1 MQIKEFLNTV
11 CEQIKYKPIRN
22 SISEEL
28 ENHIEESKENYIRDG
43 LEEKEAEEKAIT
55 QMGNAEIIGK
65 ELNKIH
71 RPRLD
76 WKLLIIL
83 VVLLIFGFV
92 ISYVITENEN
102 TEMMQYMK
110 EGVSEYITTNYM
122 IKYVCF
128 VGVGFAIGIIIY
140 FCDYKKIKNKSLIL
154 YIIATVVIILAFL
167 FGISVSG
174 INFLRIG
181 NYSIRS
187 NTIAIPLYIFAFIGF
202 LENINEE
209 NKLTKLFKE
218 KNIKINANALKL
230 VVLSLISLLML
241 SLIPSSSSV
250 IVLAITY
257 LILATK
263 KITSESENKRKHI
276 LILWGITIIVGTLV
290 VLFEVLENPYVFDKI
305 ISVYKP
311 EEYKET
317 EGWRALNRKKIIES
331 AQKFGEAG
339 NMSDAIYLFDGFG
352 GNEIISIL
360 AHFGW
365 IPTVVLII
373 TIFAF
378 SIKMVINSFKIKE
391 KYGSLII
398 LGISC
403 MFILQSV
410 FNILMNF
417 NLIFD
422 ASFNLPFVTYGSGE
436 LIVNMMCL
444 ALIFAVYRRKDIL
457 IRNNIKAEKT
467 DYKL

>member
-1 MQIKEFLNTV
+1 MQINEFLNSV

-22 SISEEL
+22 TIAEEL
-28 ENHIEESKENYIRDG
+28 KDHIEDKKEELIEMGQN
-43 LEEKEAEEKAIT
+43 EEEAEKNAVE
-55 QMGNAEIIGK
+55 QMGDAEIIGK
-65 ELNKIH
+65 ELNKVH

-92 ISYVITENEN
+92 ISYIITENEH

-128 VGVGFAIGIIIY
+128 VGLGFAVGVIIY
-140 FCDYKKIKNKSLIL
+140 FCDYERIKNKPLIL

-167 FGISVSG
+167 FGISVNG

-187 NTIAIPLYIFAFIGF
+187 NTIAVPLYILAFIVF

-218 KNIKINANALKL
+218 KNIKINANVLKL

-263 KITSESENKRKHI
+263 KVVSESENKRKH
-276 LILWGITIIVGTLV
+276 LLMLWGIPIIVGTVV
-290 VLFEVLENPYVFDKI
+290 VLFEVLANPYVLDKF
-305 ISVYKP
+305 ISVYNP

-317 EGWRALNRKKIIES
+317 EGWRALNRKEIIES

-352 GNEIISIL
+352 NNEIISIL
-360 AHFGW
+360 THFGW
-365 IPTVVLII
+365 IPTVTLII
-373 TIFAF
+373 AVLAF
-378 SIKMVINSFKIKE
+378 SIKLVINSFKIKE

-398 LGISC
+398 LGIGC
-403 MFILQSV
+403 MFILQSI
-410 FNILMNF
+410 FNVLMNF
-417 NLIFD
+417 NLFFD
-422 ASFNLPFVTYGSGE
+422 ASFNLPFVTYGCGE
-436 LIVNMMCL
+436 LVVNMMCL
-444 ALIFAVYRRKDIL
+444 ALIFAVYRKKDV
-457 IRNNIKAEKT
+457 NI
-467 DYKL
+467 

>member
-1 MQIKEFLNTV
+1 MQINEFLNSV

-22 SISEEL
+22 TIAEEL
-28 ENHIEESKENYIRDG
+28 KNHIEDKKEELIEMGQN
-43 LEEKEAEEKAIT
+43 EEEAEKNAVE
-55 QMGNAEIIGK
+55 QMGDAEIIGK
-65 ELNKIH
+65 QLNKVH

-92 ISYVITENEN
+92 ISYIITENEH

-128 VGVGFAIGIIIY
+128 VGLGFAIGVIIY
-140 FCDYKKIKNKSLIL
+140 FCDYERIKNKPLIL

-167 FGISVSG
+167 FGTSVNG

-181 NYSIRS
+181 NFSIRS
-187 NTIAIPLYIFAFIGF
+187 NTIAVPLYILAFIGF

-218 KNIKINANALKL
+218 KNIKINANVLKL

-263 KITSESENKRKHI
+263 KVVSESENKRKH
-276 LILWGITIIVGTLV
+276 LLMLWGIPIIVGTV
-290 VLFEVLENPYVFDKI
+290 VILFEVLSNPYVLDKF
-305 ISVYKP
+305 ISVYNP

-317 EGWRALNRKKIIES
+317 EGWRALNRKEIIES

-352 GNEIISIL
+352 NNEIISIL

-365 IPTVVLII
+365 IPTVTLII
-373 TIFAF
+373 AVLAF
-378 SIKMVINSFKIKE
+378 SIKLVINSFKIKE

-398 LGISC
+398 LGIGC
-403 MFILQSV
+403 MFILQSI
-410 FNILMNF
+410 FNVLMNF
-417 NLIFD
+417 NLLFD
-422 ASFNLPFVTYGSGE
+422 ASFNLPFVTYGCGE

-444 ALIFAVYRRKDIL
+444 ALIFAVYRKKDV
-457 IRNNIKAEKT
+457 NI
-467 DYKL
+467 

>member
-1 MQIKEFLNTV
+1 MQINEFLNSV

-22 SISEEL
+22 TIAEEL
-28 ENHIEESKENYIRDG
+28 KDHIEDKKEELIEMGQN
-43 LEEKEAEEKAIT
+43 EEEAEKNAVE
-55 QMGNAEIIGK
+55 QMGDAEIIGK
-65 ELNKIH
+65 QLNKVH
-71 RPRLD
+71 RTRLD

-92 ISYVITENEN
+92 ISYIITENEH

-128 VGVGFAIGIIIY
+128 VGLGFAVGVIIY
-140 FCDYKKIKNKSLIL
+140 FCDYERIKNKPLIL

-167 FGISVSG
+167 FGISVNG

-187 NTIAIPLYIFAFIGF
+187 NTIAIPLYILAFIGF

-218 KNIKINANALKL
+218 KNIKINSNVLKL

-263 KITSESENKRKHI
+263 KVVSESENKRKHL
-276 LILWGITIIVGTLV
+276 LILWGIPIIIGTV
-290 VLFEVLENPYVFDKI
+290 FILFEVLANPYVLDKF
-305 ISVYKP
+305 ISVYNP

-317 EGWRALNRKKIIES
+317 EGWRALNRKEIIES
-331 AQKFGEAG
+331 AQKFGKAE

-352 GNEIISIL
+352 NNEIISIL

-365 IPTVVLII
+365 IPTVTLII
-373 TIFAF
+373 AVLAF
-378 SIKMVINSFKIKE
+378 SIKLVINSFKIKE

-398 LGISC
+398 LGIGC
-403 MFILQSV
+403 MFILQSI
-410 FNILMNF
+410 FNVLMNF
-417 NLIFD
+417 NLLFD
-422 ASFNLPFVTYGSGE
+422 ASFNLPFVTYGCGE
-436 LIVNMMCL
+436 LVVNMMCL
-444 ALIFAVYRRKDIL
+444 ALIFAVYRKKDV
-457 IRNNIKAEKT
+457 NI
-467 DYKL
+467 

>member
-1 MQIKEFLNTV
+1 MQINEFLNSV

-22 SISEEL
+22 TIAEEL
-28 ENHIEESKENYIRDG
+28 KDHIEDKKEELIEMGQN
-43 LEEKEAEEKAIT
+43 EEEAEKNAVE
-55 QMGNAEIIGK
+55 QMGDAEIIGK
-65 ELNKIH
+65 QLNKVH

-92 ISYVITENEN
+92 ISYIITENEH

-128 VGVGFAIGIIIY
+128 VGLGFTIGVIIY
-140 FCDYKKIKNKSLIL
+140 FCDYERIKNKPLIL

-167 FGISVSG
+167 FGISVNG

-187 NTIAIPLYIFAFIGF
+187 NTIAVPLYILAFIGF

-218 KNIKINANALKL
+218 KNIKINSNVLKL

-263 KITSESENKRKHI
+263 KVVSESENKKKH
-276 LILWGITIIVGTLV
+276 LLMLWGIPIIVGTVV
-290 VLFEVLENPYVFDKI
+290 VLFEVLANPYVLDKF
-305 ISVYKP
+305 ISVYNP
-311 EEYKET
+311 EEYKEK
-317 EGWRALNRKKIIES
+317 EGWRALNRKEIIES
-331 AQKFGEAG
+331 AQKFGEAE

-352 GNEIISIL
+352 NNEIISIL
-360 AHFGW
+360 THFGW
-365 IPTVVLII
+365 IPTVTLII
-373 TIFAF
+373 AVLAF
-378 SIKMVINSFKIKE
+378 SIKLVINSFKIKE

-398 LGISC
+398 LGIGC
-403 MFILQSV
+403 MFILQSI
-410 FNILMNF
+410 FNVLMNF
-417 NLIFD
+417 NLLFG
-422 ASFNLPFVTYGSGE
+422 ASFNLPFVTYGCGE
-436 LIVNMMCL
+436 LVVNMMCL
-444 ALIFAVYRRKDIL
+444 ALIFAVYRKKDV
-457 IRNNIKAEKT
+457 NI
-467 DYKL
+467 

>member
-1 MQIKEFLNTV
+1 MQINEFLNSV

-22 SISEEL
+22 TIAEEL
-28 ENHIEESKENYIRDG
+28 KDHIEDKKEELIEMGQN
-43 LEEKEAEEKAIT
+43 EEEAEKSAVE
-55 QMGNAEIIGK
+55 QMGDAEIIGK
-65 ELNKIH
+65 ELNKVH

-92 ISYVITENEN
+92 ISYIITENEH

-128 VGVGFAIGIIIY
+128 VGLGFAIGVIIY
-140 FCDYKKIKNKSLIL
+140 FCDYERIKNKPLIL
-154 YIIATVVIILAFL
+154 YIIATVAIILAFL
-167 FGISVSG
+167 FGISVNG

-187 NTIAIPLYIFAFIGF
+187 NTIAIPLYILAFIGF

-218 KNIKINANALKL
+218 KNIKINANVLKL
-230 VVLSLISLLML
+230 VVLSFISLLML

-263 KITSESENKRKHI
+263 KVVSESENKRKH
-276 LILWGITIIVGTLV
+276 LLMLWGIPIIVGTV
-290 VLFEVLENPYVFDKI
+290 VILFEVLANPYVLDKF
-305 ISVYKP
+305 ISVYNP

-317 EGWRALNRKKIIES
+317 EGWRALNRKEIIES

-352 GNEIISIL
+352 NNEIISIL

-365 IPTVVLII
+365 IPTVTLII
-373 TIFAF
+373 AVLAF
-378 SIKMVINSFKIKE
+378 SIKLVINSFKIKE

-398 LGISC
+398 LGIGC
-403 MFILQSV
+403 MFILQSI
-410 FNILMNF
+410 FNVLMNF
-417 NLIFD
+417 NLLFD
-422 ASFNLPFVTYGSGE
+422 ASFNLPFVTYGCGE
-436 LIVNMMCL
+436 LVVNMMCL
-444 ALIFAVYRRKDIL
+444 ALIFAVYRKKDV
-457 IRNNIKAEKT
+457 NI
-467 DYKL
+467 

>member
-1 MQIKEFLNTV
+1 MQINEFLNSV

-22 SISEEL
+22 TIAEEL
-28 ENHIEESKENYIRDG
+28 KDHIEDKKEELIEMGQN
-43 LEEKEAEEKAIT
+43 EEEAEKSAVE
-55 QMGNAEIIGK
+55 QMGDAEIIGK
-65 ELNKIH
+65 ELNKVH

-92 ISYVITENEN
+92 ISYIITENEH

-128 VGVGFAIGIIIY
+128 VGLGFAIGVIIY
-140 FCDYKKIKNKSLIL
+140 FCDYERIKNKPLIL
-154 YIIATVVIILAFL
+154 YIIATVAIILAFL
-167 FGISVSG
+167 FGISVNG

-187 NTIAIPLYIFAFIGF
+187 NTIAIPLYILAFIGF

-218 KNIKINANALKL
+218 KNIKINANVLKL
-230 VVLSLISLLML
+230 VVLSFISLLML

-263 KITSESENKRKHI
+263 KVVSESENKRKH
-276 LILWGITIIVGTLV
+276 LLMLWGIPIIVGTV
-290 VLFEVLENPYVFDKI
+290 VILFEVLANPYVLDKF
-305 ISVYKP
+305 ISVYNP

-317 EGWRALNRKKIIES
+317 EGWRALNRKEIIES

-352 GNEIISIL
+352 NNEIISIL

-365 IPTVVLII
+365 IPTVTLII
-373 TIFAF
+373 AVLAF
-378 SIKMVINSFKIKE
+378 SIKLVINSFKIKE

-398 LGISC
+398 LGIGC
-403 MFILQSV
+403 MFILQSI
-410 FNILMNF
+410 FNVLMNF
-417 NLIFD
+417 NLLFD
-422 ASFNLPFVTYGSGE
+422 ASFDLPFVTYGCGE
-436 LIVNMMCL
+436 LVVNMMCL
-444 ALIFAVYRRKDIL
+444 ALIFAVYRKKDV
-457 IRNNIKAEKT
+457 NI
-467 DYKL
+467 

>member
-1 MQIKEFLNTV
+1 MQINEFLNLV
-11 CEQIKYKPIRN
+11 CEQIKYKSIRN
-22 SISEEL
+22 TIAEEL
-28 ENHIEESKENYIRDG
+28 KNHIEDKKEELIEMGQN
-43 LEEKEAEEKAIT
+43 EEEAEKNAVE
-55 QMGNAEIIGK
+55 QMGDAEIIGK
-65 ELNKIH
+65 QLNKVH

-92 ISYVITENEN
+92 ISYIITENEH

-122 IKYVCF
+122 IKYACF
-128 VGVGFAIGIIIY
+128 VVLGFSIGVIIY
-140 FCDYKKIKNKSLIL
+140 FCDYKKIKNKPLIL

-167 FGISVSG
+167 FGISVNG

-187 NTIAIPLYIFAFIGF
+187 NTIAIPLYILAFIGF
-202 LENINEE
+202 IENINEE

-218 KNIKINANALKL
+218 KNIKTNANVLIL

-241 SLIPSSSSV
+241 SLIPSLSSV

-263 KITSESENKRKHI
+263 KIVRESENKRKHL
-276 LILWGITIIVGTLV
+276 LILWWIPIIIGTV
-290 VLFEVLENPYVFDKI
+290 FILFEVLANPYVLDKF
-305 ISVYKP
+305 ISVYNP

-317 EGWRALNRKKIIES
+317 EGWRALNRKEIIES
-331 AQKFGEAG
+331 AQKFGKAE

-352 GNEIISIL
+352 NNEIISIL

-365 IPTVVLII
+365 IPTVTLII
-373 TIFAF
+373 AVLAF
-378 SIKMVINSFKIKE
+378 SIKLVINSFKIKE

-398 LGISC
+398 LGIGC
-403 MFILQSV
+403 MFILQSI
-410 FNILMNF
+410 FNVLINF
-417 NLIFD
+417 NLLFD
-422 ASFNLPFVTYGSGE
+422 ASFNLPFVTYGCGE
-436 LIVNMMCL
+436 LVVNMMCL
-444 ALIFAVYRRKDIL
+444 ALIFAVYRKKDV
-457 IRNNIKAEKT
+457 NI
-467 DYKL
+467 

>member
-1 MQIKEFLNTV
+1 MQINEFLNSV

-22 SISEEL
+22 TIAEEL
-28 ENHIEESKENYIRDG
+28 KDHIEDKKEELIEMGQN
-43 LEEKEAEEKAIT
+43 EEEAEKDAVE
-55 QMGNAEIIGK
+55 QMGDAEIIGK
-65 ELNKIH
+65 ELNKVH

-92 ISYVITENEN
+92 ISYIITENQH

-128 VGVGFAIGIIIY
+128 VGLDFAIGVIIY
-140 FCDYKKIKNKSLIL
+140 FCDYERIKNKPLIL

-167 FGISVSG
+167 FGISVNG

-187 NTIAIPLYIFAFIGF
+187 NTIAVPLYILAFIGF

-218 KNIKINANALKL
+218 KNIKINANVLKL

-263 KITSESENKRKHI
+263 KVVSESENKRKH
-276 LILWGITIIVGTLV
+276 LLMLWGIPIIVGTVV
-290 VLFEVLENPYVFDKI
+290 VLFEVLANPYVLDKF
-305 ISVYKP
+305 ISVYNP

-317 EGWRALNRKKIIES
+317 EGWRALNRKEIIES

-352 GNEIISIL
+352 NNEIISIL

-365 IPTVVLII
+365 IPTVTLII
-373 TIFAF
+373 AVLAF
-378 SIKMVINSFKIKE
+378 SIKLVINSFKIKE

-398 LGISC
+398 LGIGC
-403 MFILQSV
+403 MFILQSI
-410 FNILMNF
+410 FNVLMNF
-417 NLIFD
+417 NLLFD
-422 ASFNLPFVTYGSGE
+422 ASFNLPFVTYGCGE
-436 LIVNMMCL
+436 LVVNMMCL
-444 ALIFAVYRRKDIL
+444 ALIFAVYRKKDV
-457 IRNNIKAEKT
+457 NI
-467 DYKL
+467 

>member
-1 MQIKEFLNTV
+1 LQINEFLNLV

-22 SISEEL
+22 TIAEEL
-28 ENHIEESKENYIRDG
+28 KDHIEDKKEELIEMGQN
-43 LEEKEAEEKAIT
+43 EEEAEKNAVE
-55 QMGNAEIIGK
+55 QMGDAEIIGK
-65 ELNKIH
+65 ELNKVH

-92 ISYVITENEN
+92 ISYIITENEH

-128 VGVGFAIGIIIY
+128 VGLGFAVGVIIY
-140 FCDYKKIKNKSLIL
+140 FCDYERIKNKPLIL

-167 FGISVSG
+167 FGISVNG

-187 NTIAIPLYIFAFIGF
+187 NTIAIPLYILAFIGF

-218 KNIKINANALKL
+218 KNIKINANVLKL

-263 KITSESENKRKHI
+263 KVVSESENKRKH
-276 LILWGITIIVGTLV
+276 LLMLWGIPIIVGTVV
-290 VLFEVLENPYVFDKI
+290 VLFEVLANPYVLDKF
-305 ISVYKP
+305 ISVYNP

-317 EGWRALNRKKIIES
+317 EGWRALNRKEIIES

-352 GNEIISIL
+352 NNEIISIL

-365 IPTVVLII
+365 IPTVTLII
-373 TIFAF
+373 AVLAF
-378 SIKMVINSFKIKE
+378 SIKLVINSFKIKE

-398 LGISC
+398 LGIGC

-422 ASFNLPFVTYGSGE
+422 ASFNLPFVTYDCGE
-436 LIVNMMCL
+436 LVVNMMCL
-444 ALIFAVYRRKDIL
+444 ALIFAVYRKKDV
-457 IRNNIKAEKT
+457 NI
-467 DYKL
+467 

>member
-1 MQIKEFLNTV
+1 MQINEFLNSV

-22 SISEEL
+22 TIAEEL
-28 ENHIEESKENYIRDG
+28 KDHIEDKKEELIEMGQN
-43 LEEKEAEEKAIT
+43 EEEAEKNAVE
-55 QMGNAEIIGK
+55 QMGDAEIIGK
-65 ELNKIH
+65 QLNKVH

-92 ISYVITENEN
+92 ISYIITENEH

-122 IKYVCF
+122 IKYACF
-128 VGVGFAIGIIIY
+128 VVLGFSIGVIIY
-140 FCDYKKIKNKSLIL
+140 FCDYKKIKNKPLIL

-167 FGISVSG
+167 FGISVNG

-187 NTIAIPLYIFAFIGF
+187 NTIAIPLYILAFIVF

-218 KNIKINANALKL
+218 KNIKINSNVLKL

-263 KITSESENKRKHI
+263 KVVSESENKRKQ
-276 LILWGITIIVGTLV
+276 LLMLWGIPIIVGTVV
-290 VLFEVLENPYVFDKI
+290 VLFEVLANPYVLDKF
-305 ISVYKP
+305 ISVYNP
-311 EEYKET
+311 EEYKEK
-317 EGWRALNRKKIIES
+317 EGWRALNRKEIIES
-331 AQKFGEAG
+331 AQKFGEAE

-352 GNEIISIL
+352 NNEIISIL
-360 AHFGW
+360 THFGW
-365 IPTVVLII
+365 IPTVTLII
-373 TIFAF
+373 AVLAF
-378 SIKMVINSFKIKE
+378 SIKLVINSFKIKE

-398 LGISC
+398 LGIGC
-403 MFILQSV
+403 MFILQSI
-410 FNILMNF
+410 FNVLMNF
-417 NLIFD
+417 NLLFD
-422 ASFNLPFVTYGSGE
+422 ASFNLPFVTYGCGE
-436 LIVNMMCL
+436 LVVNMMCL
-444 ALIFAVYRRKDIL
+444 ALIFAVYRKKDV
-457 IRNNIKAEKT
+457 NI
-467 DYKL
+467 

>member
-1 MQIKEFLNTV
+1 MQINEFLNSV

-22 SISEEL
+22 TIAEEL
-28 ENHIEESKENYIRDG
+28 KDHIEDKKEELIEMGQN
-43 LEEKEAEEKAIT
+43 EEEAEKNAVE
-55 QMGNAEIIGK
+55 QMGDAEIIGK
-65 ELNKIH
+65 ELNKVH

-92 ISYVITENEN
+92 ISYIITENEH

-128 VGVGFAIGIIIY
+128 VGLGFAIGVIIY
-140 FCDYKKIKNKSLIL
+140 FCDYERIKNKPLIL

-167 FGISVSG
+167 FGISVNG

-187 NTIAIPLYIFAFIGF
+187 NTIAVPLYILAFIGF

-218 KNIKINANALKL
+218 KNIKINANVLKL

-241 SLIPSSSSV
+241 RLIPSSSSV

-263 KITSESENKRKHI
+263 KVVSESENKRKHL
-276 LILWGITIIVGTLV
+276 LILWGIPIIVGIVV
-290 VLFEVLENPYVFDKI
+290 VLFEVLANPYVLDKF
-305 ISVYKP
+305 ISVYNP
-311 EEYKET
+311 EEYKKT
-317 EGWRALNRKKIIES
+317 EGWRALNRKEIIES

-352 GNEIISIL
+352 NNEIISIL

-365 IPTVVLII
+365 IPTVTLII
-373 TIFAF
+373 AVLAF
-378 SIKMVINSFKIKE
+378 SIKLVINSFKIKE

-398 LGISC
+398 LGIGC
-403 MFILQSV
+403 MFILQSI
-410 FNILMNF
+410 FNVLMNF
-417 NLIFD
+417 NLLFG
-422 ASFNLPFVTYGSGE
+422 ASFNLPFVTYGCGE
-436 LIVNMMCL
+436 LVVNMMCL
-444 ALIFAVYRRKDIL
+444 ALIFAVYRKKDV
-457 IRNNIKAEKT
+457 NI
-467 DYKL
+467 

>member
-1 MQIKEFLNTV
+1 MQINEFLNSV

-22 SISEEL
+22 TIAEEL
-28 ENHIEESKENYIRDG
+28 KDHIEDKKEELIEMGQN
-43 LEEKEAEEKAIT
+43 EEEAEKNAVE
-55 QMGNAEIIGK
+55 QMGDAEIIGK
-65 ELNKIH
+65 ELNKVH
-71 RPRLD
+71 RHRLD

-92 ISYVITENEN
+92 ISYIITENEH

-110 EGVSEYITTNYM
+110 EGVSKYITTNYM

-128 VGVGFAIGIIIY
+128 VGLGFAIGVIIY
-140 FCDYKKIKNKSLIL
+140 FCDYEKIKNKPLIL

-167 FGISVSG
+167 FGISVNG

-187 NTIAIPLYIFAFIGF
+187 NTIAIPLYILAFIGF

-218 KNIKINANALKL
+218 KNIKINSNVLKL

-263 KITSESENKRKHI
+263 KVVSESENKRKH
-276 LILWGITIIVGTLV
+276 LLMLWGIPIIVGTVV
-290 VLFEVLENPYVFDKI
+290 VLFEVLANPYVLDKF
-305 ISVYKP
+305 ISVYNP

-317 EGWRALNRKKIIES
+317 EGWRALNRKEIIES

-352 GNEIISIL
+352 NNEIISIL

-365 IPTVVLII
+365 IPTVTLII
-373 TIFAF
+373 AVLAF
-378 SIKMVINSFKIKE
+378 SIKLVINSFKIKE

-398 LGISC
+398 LGIGC

-422 ASFNLPFVTYGSGE
+422 ASFNLPFVTYGCGE
-436 LIVNMMCL
+436 LVVNMMCF
-444 ALIFAVYRRKDIL
+444 ALIFAVYRKKDV
-457 IRNNIKAEKT
+457 NI
-467 DYKL
+467 

>member
-1 MQIKEFLNTV
+1 MQINEFLNSV

-22 SISEEL
+22 TIAEEL
-28 ENHIEESKENYIRDG
+28 KDHIEDKKEELIEMGQN
-43 LEEKEAEEKAIT
+43 EEEAEKSAVE
-55 QMGNAEIIGK
+55 QMGDAEIIGK
-65 ELNKIH
+65 ELNKVH

-92 ISYVITENEN
+92 ISYIITENEH

-128 VGVGFAIGIIIY
+128 VGLGFAIGVIIY
-140 FCDYKKIKNKSLIL
+140 FCDYERIKNKPLIL
-154 YIIATVVIILAFL
+154 YIIATVAIILAFL
-167 FGISVSG
+167 FGISVNG

-187 NTIAIPLYIFAFIGF
+187 NTIAIPLYILAFIGF

-218 KNIKINANALKL
+218 KNIKINANVLKL
-230 VVLSLISLLML
+230 VVLSFISLLML

-263 KITSESENKRKHI
+263 KVVSESENKRKH
-276 LILWGITIIVGTLV
+276 LLMLWGIPIIVGTVV
-290 VLFEVLENPYVFDKI
+290 VLFEVLANPYVLDKF
-305 ISVYKP
+305 ISVYNP

-317 EGWRALNRKKIIES
+317 EGWRALNRKEIIES
-331 AQKFGEAG
+331 AQKFGEAE

-352 GNEIISIL
+352 NNEIISIL

-365 IPTVVLII
+365 IPTVTLII
-373 TIFAF
+373 AVLAF
-378 SIKMVINSFKIKE
+378 SIKLVINSFKIKE

-398 LGISC
+398 LGIGC

-422 ASFNLPFVTYGSGE
+422 ASFNLPFVTYGCGE
-436 LIVNMMCL
+436 LVVNMMCL
-444 ALIFAVYRRKDIL
+444 ALIFAVYRKKDV
-457 IRNNIKAEKT
+457 NI
-467 DYKL
+467 

>member
-1 MQIKEFLNTV
+1 MQINEFLNSV

-22 SISEEL
+22 TIAEEL
-28 ENHIEESKENYIRDG
+28 KDHIEDKKEELIEMGQN
-43 LEEKEAEEKAIT
+43 EEEAEKDAVE
-55 QMGNAEIIGK
+55 QMGDAEIIGK
-65 ELNKIH
+65 ELNKVH

-92 ISYVITENEN
+92 ISYIITENEH

-122 IKYVCF
+122 IKYACF
-128 VGVGFAIGIIIY
+128 VVLGFSIGVIIY
-140 FCDYKKIKNKSLIL
+140 FCDYKKIKNKPSIL

-167 FGISVSG
+167 FGISVNG

-181 NYSIRS
+181 NFSIRS
-187 NTIAIPLYIFAFIGF
+187 NTIAVPLYILAFIGF
-202 LENINEE
+202 IENINEE

-218 KNIKINANALKL
+218 KNIKINANVLKL

-263 KITSESENKRKHI
+263 KVVSESENKRKH
-276 LILWGITIIVGTLV
+276 LLMLWGIPIIVGTVV
-290 VLFEVLENPYVFDKI
+290 VLFEVLANPYVLDKF
-305 ISVYKP
+305 ISVYNP

-317 EGWRALNRKKIIES
+317 EGWRALNRKEIIES

-352 GNEIISIL
+352 NNEIISIL

-365 IPTVVLII
+365 IPTVTLII
-373 TIFAF
+373 AVLVF
-378 SIKMVINSFKIKE
+378 SIKLVINSFKIKE

-398 LGISC
+398 LGIGC
-403 MFILQSV
+403 MFILQSI
-410 FNILMNF
+410 FNVLMNF
-417 NLIFD
+417 NLLFD
-422 ASFNLPFVTYGSGE
+422 ASFNLPFVTYGCCE
-436 LIVNMMCL
+436 LVVNMMCL
-444 ALIFAVYRRKDIL
+444 ALIFAVYRKKDV
-457 IRNNIKAEKT
+457 NI
-467 DYKL
+467 

>member
-1 MQIKEFLNTV
+1 MQINEFLNSV

-22 SISEEL
+22 IIAEEL
-28 ENHIEESKENYIRDG
+28 KDHIEDKKEELIEMGQN
-43 LEEKEAEEKAIT
+43 EEEAEKNAVE
-55 QMGNAEIIGK
+55 QMGDAEIIGK
-65 ELNKIH
+65 QLNKVH
-71 RPRLD
+71 RTRLD
-76 WKLLIIL
+76 WKLLIII

-92 ISYVITENEN
+92 ISYIITENEH

-122 IKYVCF
+122 IKYACF
-128 VGVGFAIGIIIY
+128 VVLGFSIGVIIY
-140 FCDYKKIKNKSLIL
+140 FCDYKKIKNKPLIL

-167 FGISVSG
+167 FGISVNG

-187 NTIAIPLYIFAFIGF
+187 NTIAIPLYILAFIGF

-218 KNIKINANALKL
+218 KNIKINSNVLKL

-263 KITSESENKRKHI
+263 KVVSESENKRKH
-276 LILWGITIIVGTLV
+276 LLMLWGIPIIVGTVV
-290 VLFEVLENPYVFDKI
+290 VLFEVLANPYVLDKF
-305 ISVYKP
+305 ISVYNP

-317 EGWRALNRKKIIES
+317 EGWRALNRKEIIES

-352 GNEIISIL
+352 NNEIISIL

-365 IPTVVLII
+365 IPTVTLII
-373 TIFAF
+373 AVLAF
-378 SIKMVINSFKIKE
+378 SIKLVINSFKIKE

-398 LGISC
+398 LGIGC
-403 MFILQSV
+403 MFILQSI
-410 FNILMNF
+410 FNVLMNF
-417 NLIFD
+417 NLFFD
-422 ASFNLPFVTYGSGE
+422 ASFNLPFVNYGCGE
-436 LIVNMMCL
+436 LVVNMMCL
-444 ALIFAVYRRKDIL
+444 ALIFAVYRKKDV
-457 IRNNIKAEKT
+457 NI
-467 DYKL
+467 

>member
-1 MQIKEFLNTV
+1 MQINEFLNSV

-22 SISEEL
+22 TIAEEL
-28 ENHIEESKENYIRDG
+28 KNHIEDKKEELIEMGQN
-43 LEEKEAEEKAIT
+43 EEEAEKNAVE
-55 QMGNAEIIGK
+55 QMGDAEIIGK
-65 ELNKIH
+65 QLNKVH
-71 RPRLD
+71 RTRLD

-167 FGISVSG
+167 FGISVNG

-187 NTIAIPLYIFAFIGF
+187 NTIAVPLYMLAFIGF

-218 KNIKINANALKL
+218 KNIKTNANVLIL

-241 SLIPSSSSV
+241 SLIPSLSSV

-263 KITSESENKRKHI
+263 KIVRESENKRKHL
-276 LILWGITIIVGTLV
+276 LILWGIPIIIGTV
-290 VLFEVLENPYVFDKI
+290 FILFEVLENPYVLDKF
-305 ISVYKP
+305 ISVYNP

-317 EGWRALNRKKIIES
+317 EGWRALNRKEIIES
-331 AQKFGEAG
+331 AQKFGEAE

-352 GNEIISIL
+352 SNEIISIL

-365 IPTVVLII
+365 IPTVTLII
-373 TIFAF
+373 AVLSF
-378 SIKMVINSFKIKE
+378 SIKLVINSFKIKE
-391 KYGSLII
+391 NYGSLII
-398 LGISC
+398 LGIGC

-422 ASFNLPFVTYGSGE
+422 ASFNLPFVTYGCGE
-436 LIVNMMCL
+436 LVVNMMCL
-444 ALIFAVYRRKDIL
+444 ALIFAVYRKKDV
-457 IRNNIKAEKT
+457 NI
-467 DYKL
+467 

>member
-1 MQIKEFLNTV
+1 MQINEFLNSV

-22 SISEEL
+22 TIAEEL
-28 ENHIEESKENYIRDG
+28 KDHIEDKKEELIEMGQN
-43 LEEKEAEEKAIT
+43 EEEAEKNAVE
-55 QMGNAEIIGK
+55 QMGDAEIIGK
-65 ELNKIH
+65 ELNKVH

-92 ISYVITENEN
+92 ISYIITENEH

-128 VGVGFAIGIIIY
+128 VGLGFAVGVIIY
-140 FCDYKKIKNKSLIL
+140 FCDYERIKNKPLIL

-167 FGISVSG
+167 FGISVNG

-187 NTIAIPLYIFAFIGF
+187 NTIAIPLYILAFIGF
-202 LENINEE
+202 IENINEE

-218 KNIKINANALKL
+218 KNIKTNANVLIL

-241 SLIPSSSSV
+241 SLIPSLSSV

-263 KITSESENKRKHI
+263 KIVRESENKRKHL
-276 LILWGITIIVGTLV
+276 LILWGIPIIIGTV
-290 VLFEVLENPYVFDKI
+290 FILFEVLANPYVLDKF
-305 ISVYKP
+305 ISVYNP

-317 EGWRALNRKKIIES
+317 EGWRALNRKEIIES
-331 AQKFGEAG
+331 AQKFGKAE

-352 GNEIISIL
+352 NNEIISIL

-365 IPTVVLII
+365 IPTVTLII
-373 TIFAF
+373 AVLAF
-378 SIKMVINSFKIKE
+378 SIKLVINSFKIKE

-398 LGISC
+398 LGIGC
-403 MFILQSV
+403 MFILQSI
-410 FNILMNF
+410 FNVLMNF
-417 NLIFD
+417 NLLFD
-422 ASFNLPFVTYGSGE
+422 ASFNLPFVTYGCGE
-436 LIVNMMCL
+436 LVVNMMCL
-444 ALIFAVYRRKDIL
+444 ALIFAVYRKKDV
-457 IRNNIKAEKT
+457 NI
-467 DYKL
+467 

>member
-1 MQIKEFLNTV
+1 MFHLQINEFLNSV

-22 SISEEL
+22 IIAEEL
-28 ENHIEESKENYIRDG
+28 KDHIEDKKEELIEMGQN
-43 LEEKEAEEKAIT
+43 EEEAEKNAVE
-55 QMGNAEIIGK
+55 QMGDAEIIGK
-65 ELNKIH
+65 QLNKVH
-71 RPRLD
+71 RTRLD

-92 ISYVITENEN
+92 ISYIITENEH

-122 IKYVCF
+122 IKYACF
-128 VGVGFAIGIIIY
+128 VVLGFLIGVIIY
-140 FCDYKKIKNKSLIL
+140 FCDYKKIKNKPLIL

-167 FGISVSG
+167 FGISVNG

-187 NTIAIPLYIFAFIGF
+187 NTIAIPLYILAFIGF

-218 KNIKINANALKL
+218 KNIKINSNVLKL

-263 KITSESENKRKHI
+263 KVVSESENKRKQ
-276 LILWGITIIVGTLV
+276 LLMLWGIPIIVGTVV
-290 VLFEVLENPYVFDKI
+290 VLFEVLANPYVLDKF
-305 ISVYKP
+305 ISVYNP
-311 EEYKET
+311 EEYKEK
-317 EGWRALNRKKIIES
+317 EGWRALNRKEIIES
-331 AQKFGEAG
+331 AQKFGEAE

-352 GNEIISIL
+352 NNEIISIL

-365 IPTVVLII
+365 IPTVTLII
-373 TIFAF
+373 AVLAF
-378 SIKMVINSFKIKE
+378 SIKLVINSFKIKE

-398 LGISC
+398 LGIGC
-403 MFILQSV
+403 MFILQSI
-410 FNILMNF
+410 FNVLMNF
-417 NLIFD
+417 NLLFD
-422 ASFNLPFVTYGSGE
+422 ASFNLPFVTYGCGE
-436 LIVNMMCL
+436 LVVNMMCL
-444 ALIFAVYRRKDIL
+444 ALIFAVYRKKDV
-457 IRNNIKAEKT
+457 NI
-467 DYKL
+467 

>member
-1 MQIKEFLNTV
+1 MQINEFLNSV

-22 SISEEL
+22 TIAEEL
-28 ENHIEESKENYIRDG
+28 KDHIEDKKEELIEMGQN
-43 LEEKEAEEKAIT
+43 EEEAEKNAVE
-55 QMGNAEIIGK
+55 QMGDAEIIGK
-65 ELNKIH
+65 ELNKVH

-92 ISYVITENEN
+92 ISYIITENEH

-128 VGVGFAIGIIIY
+128 VGLGFAVGVIIY
-140 FCDYKKIKNKSLIL
+140 FCDYERIKNKPLIL

-167 FGISVSG
+167 FGISVNG

-187 NTIAIPLYIFAFIGF
+187 NTIAVPLYILAFIVF

-218 KNIKINANALKL
+218 KNIKINSNVLKL

-263 KITSESENKRKHI
+263 KVVSESENKRKQ
-276 LILWGITIIVGTLV
+276 LLMLWGIPIIVGTVV
-290 VLFEVLENPYVFDKI
+290 VLFEVLANPYVLDKF
-305 ISVYKP
+305 ISVYNP

-317 EGWRALNRKKIIES
+317 EGWRALNRKEIIES

-352 GNEIISIL
+352 NNEIISIL
-360 AHFGW
+360 THFGW
-365 IPTVVLII
+365 IPTVTLII
-373 TIFAF
+373 AVLAF
-378 SIKMVINSFKIKE
+378 SIKLVINSFKIKE

-398 LGISC
+398 LGIGC
-403 MFILQSV
+403 MFILQSI
-410 FNILMNF
+410 FNVLMNF
-417 NLIFD
+417 NLLFD
-422 ASFNLPFVTYGSGE
+422 ASFNLPFVTYGCGE
-436 LIVNMMCL
+436 LVVNMMCL
-444 ALIFAVYRRKDIL
+444 ALIFAVYRKKDV
-457 IRNNIKAEKT
+457 NI
-467 DYKL
+467 

>member
-1 MQIKEFLNTV
+1 MQINEFLNSV

-22 SISEEL
+22 IIAEEL
-28 ENHIEESKENYIRDG
+28 KDHIEDKKEELIEMGQN
-43 LEEKEAEEKAIT
+43 EEEAEKNAVE
-55 QMGNAEIIGK
+55 QMGDAEIIGK
-65 ELNKIH
+65 QLNKVH
-71 RPRLD
+71 RTRLD

-92 ISYVITENEN
+92 ISYIITENEH

-122 IKYVCF
+122 IKYACF
-128 VGVGFAIGIIIY
+128 VVLGFLIGVIIY
-140 FCDYKKIKNKSLIL
+140 FCDYKKIKNKPSIL

-167 FGISVSG
+167 FGISVNG

-181 NYSIRS
+181 NFSIRS
-187 NTIAIPLYIFAFIGF
+187 NTIAVPLYILAFIGF

-218 KNIKINANALKL
+218 KNIKTNANVLIL

-241 SLIPSSSSV
+241 SLIPSLSSV

-257 LILATK
+257 LILVTK
-263 KITSESENKRKHI
+263 KIVRESENKRKHL
-276 LILWGITIIVGTLV
+276 LILWGIPIIVGTVV
-290 VLFEVLENPYVFDKI
+290 VLFEVLANPYVLDKF
-305 ISVYKP
+305 ISVYNP
-311 EEYKET
+311 EEYKKS
-317 EGWRALNRKKIIES
+317 EGWRALNRKEIIES

-352 GNEIISIL
+352 NNEIISIL

-365 IPTVVLII
+365 IPTVTLII
-373 TIFAF
+373 AVLAF
-378 SIKMVINSFKIKE
+378 SIKLVINSFKIKE

-398 LGISC
+398 LGIGC
-403 MFILQSV
+403 MFILQSI

-417 NLIFD
+417 NLLFD
-422 ASFNLPFVTYGSGE
+422 ASFNLPFVTYGCGE
-436 LIVNMMCL
+436 LVVNMMCL
-444 ALIFAVYRRKDIL
+444 ALIFAVYRKKDV
-457 IRNNIKAEKT
+457 NI
-467 DYKL
+467 

>member
-1 MQIKEFLNTV
+1 MQINEFLNSV

-22 SISEEL
+22 TIAEEL
-28 ENHIEESKENYIRDG
+28 KDHIEDKKEELIEMGQN
-43 LEEKEAEEKAIT
+43 EEEAEKNAVE
-55 QMGNAEIIGK
+55 QMGDAEIIGK
-65 ELNKIH
+65 ELNKVH

-92 ISYVITENEN
+92 ISYIITENEH

-128 VGVGFAIGIIIY
+128 VGLGFAIGVIIY
-140 FCDYKKIKNKSLIL
+140 FCDYERIKNKPLIL
-154 YIIATVVIILAFL
+154 YIIATVAIILAFL
-167 FGISVSG
+167 FGISVNG

-187 NTIAIPLYIFAFIGF
+187 NTIAIPLYILAFIGF

-218 KNIKINANALKL
+218 KNIKINANVLKL
-230 VVLSLISLLML
+230 VVLSFISLLML

-263 KITSESENKRKHI
+263 KVVSESENKRKH
-276 LILWGITIIVGTLV
+276 LLMLWGIPIIVGTV
-290 VLFEVLENPYVFDKI
+290 VILFEVLANPYVLDKF
-305 ISVYKP
+305 ISVYNP

-317 EGWRALNRKKIIES
+317 EGWRALNRKEIIES

-352 GNEIISIL
+352 NNEIISIL

-365 IPTVVLII
+365 IPTVTLII
-373 TIFAF
+373 AVLAF
-378 SIKMVINSFKIKE
+378 SIKLVINSFKIKE

-398 LGISC
+398 LGIGC
-403 MFILQSV
+403 MFILQSI
-410 FNILMNF
+410 FNVLMNF
-417 NLIFD
+417 NLLFD
-422 ASFNLPFVTYGSGE
+422 ASFNLPFVTYGCGE
-436 LIVNMMCL
+436 LVVNMMCL
-444 ALIFAVYRRKDIL
+444 ALIFAVYRKKDV
-457 IRNNIKAEKT
+457 NI
-467 DYKL
+467 

>member
-1 MQIKEFLNTV
+1 MQINEFLNSV

-22 SISEEL
+22 TIAEEL
-28 ENHIEESKENYIRDG
+28 KDHIEDKKEELIEMGQN
-43 LEEKEAEEKAIT
+43 EEEAEKNAVE
-55 QMGNAEIIGK
+55 QMGDAEIIGK
-65 ELNKIH
+65 ELNKVH

-92 ISYVITENEN
+92 ISYIITENEH

-128 VGVGFAIGIIIY
+128 VGLGFAVGVIIY
-140 FCDYKKIKNKSLIL
+140 FCDYERIKNKPLIL

-167 FGISVSG
+167 FGISVNG

-187 NTIAIPLYIFAFIGF
+187 NTIAVPLYILAFIVF

-218 KNIKINANALKL
+218 KNIKINSNVLKL
-230 VVLSLISLLML
+230 FVLSLISLLML

-263 KITSESENKRKHI
+263 KVVSESENKRKH
-276 LILWGITIIVGTLV
+276 LLMLWGIPIIVGIVV
-290 VLFEVLENPYVFDKI
+290 VLFEVLANPYVLDKF
-305 ISVYKP
+305 ISVYNP
-311 EEYKET
+311 EEYKKT
-317 EGWRALNRKKIIES
+317 EGWRALNRKEIIES

-352 GNEIISIL
+352 NNEIISIL

-365 IPTVVLII
+365 IPTVTLII
-373 TIFAF
+373 VVLAF
-378 SIKMVINSFKIKE
+378 SIKLVINSFKIKE

-398 LGISC
+398 LGIGC

-422 ASFNLPFVTYGSGE
+422 ASFNLPFVTYGCGE
-436 LIVNMMCL
+436 LVVNMMCL
-444 ALIFAVYRRKDIL
+444 ALIFAVYRKKDV
-457 IRNNIKAEKT
+457 NI
-467 DYKL
+467 

>member
-1 MQIKEFLNTV
+1 MQTKEFLNTV

-28 ENHIEESKENYIRDG
+28 KNHIEDKKEELIEMGQND
-43 LEEKEAEEKAIT
+43 EEAEKNAVE

-83 VVLLIFGFV
+83 AVLLIFGFV
-92 ISYVITENEN
+92 ISYIITENEH

-128 VGVGFAIGIIIY
+128 VGLGFTIGVIIY
-140 FCDYKKIKNKSLIL
+140 FCDYERIKNKPLIL

-181 NYSIRS
+181 NFSIRS
-187 NTIAIPLYIFAFIGF
+187 NTIAVPLYILAFIGF

-218 KNIKINANALKL
+218 KNIKINANVLKL

-241 SLIPSSSSV
+241 RLIPSSSSV

-263 KITSESENKRKHI
+263 KVVSESENKRKH
-276 LILWGITIIVGTLV
+276 LLMLWGIPIIVGTV
-290 VLFEVLENPYVFDKI
+290 VILFEVLANPYVLDKF

-317 EGWRALNRKKIIES
+317 EGWRALNRKEIIES

-373 TIFAF
+373 TIFAI

-391 KYGSLII
+391 KYGGLII

-457 IRNNIKAEKT
+457 ITYDINAEK
-467 DYKL
+467 

>member
-1 MQIKEFLNTV
+1 MQINEFLNSV

-22 SISEEL
+22 TIAEEL
-28 ENHIEESKENYIRDG
+28 KDHIEDKKEELIEMGQN
-43 LEEKEAEEKAIT
+43 EEEAEKNAVE
-55 QMGNAEIIGK
+55 QMGDAEIIGK
-65 ELNKIH
+65 ELNKVH

-92 ISYVITENEN
+92 ISYIITENEH

-128 VGVGFAIGIIIY
+128 VGLGFAVGVIIY
-140 FCDYKKIKNKSLIL
+140 FCDYERIKNKPLIL

-167 FGISVSG
+167 FGISVNG

-187 NTIAIPLYIFAFIGF
+187 NTIAVPLYILAFIGF

-218 KNIKINANALKL
+218 KNIKINANVLKL

-263 KITSESENKRKHI
+263 KVVSESENKRKHL
-276 LILWGITIIVGTLV
+276 LILWGIPIIVGTVV
-290 VLFEVLENPYVFDKI
+290 VLFEVLAHPYVLDKF
-305 ISVYKP
+305 ISVYNP
-311 EEYKET
+311 EEYKKT
-317 EGWRALNRKKIIES
+317 EGWRALNRKEIIES

-352 GNEIISIL
+352 NNEIISIL

-365 IPTVVLII
+365 IPTVTLII
-373 TIFAF
+373 AILAF
-378 SIKMVINSFKIKE
+378 SIKLVINSFKIKE

-398 LGISC
+398 LGIGC
-403 MFILQSV
+403 MFILQSI
-410 FNILMNF
+410 FNVLMNF
-417 NLIFD
+417 NLLFD
-422 ASFNLPFVTYGSGE
+422 ASFNLPFVTYGCGE
-436 LIVNMMCL
+436 LVVNMMCL
-444 ALIFAVYRRKDIL
+444 ALIFAVYRKKDV
-457 IRNNIKAEKT
+457 NI
-467 DYKL
+467 

>member
-1 MQIKEFLNTV
+1 MQINEFLNSV

-22 SISEEL
+22 TIAEEL
-28 ENHIEESKENYIRDG
+28 KDHIEDKKEELIEMGQN
-43 LEEKEAEEKAIT
+43 EEEAEKNAVE
-55 QMGNAEIIGK
+55 QMGDAEIIGK
-65 ELNKIH
+65 ELNKVH

-92 ISYVITENEN
+92 ISYIITENEH

-122 IKYVCF
+122 IKYLCF
-128 VGVGFAIGIIIY
+128 VGLGFAVGVIIY
-140 FCDYKKIKNKSLIL
+140 FCDYERIKNKPLIL

-167 FGISVSG
+167 FGISVNG

-187 NTIAIPLYIFAFIGF
+187 NTIAVPLYILAFIVF

-218 KNIKINANALKL
+218 KNIKINANVLKL

-263 KITSESENKRKHI
+263 KVVSESENKRKHL
-276 LILWGITIIVGTLV
+276 LILWGIPIIVGTVV
-290 VLFEVLENPYVFDKI
+290 VLFEVLANPYVLDKF
-305 ISVYKP
+305 ISVYNP
-311 EEYKET
+311 EEYKKS
-317 EGWRALNRKKIIES
+317 EGWRALNRKEIIES

-339 NMSDAIYLFDGFG
+339 NMSDAIYLFDEFG
-352 GNEIISIL
+352 NNEIISIL

-365 IPTVVLII
+365 IPTVTLII
-373 TIFAF
+373 AVLAF
-378 SIKMVINSFKIKE
+378 SIKLVINSFKIKE

-398 LGISC
+398 LGIGC
-403 MFILQSV
+403 MFILQSI

-417 NLIFD
+417 NLLFD
-422 ASFNLPFVTYGSGE
+422 ASFNLPFVTYGCGE
-436 LIVNMMCL
+436 LVVNMMCL
-444 ALIFAVYRRKDIL
+444 ALIFAVYRKKDV
-457 IRNNIKAEKT
+457 NI
-467 DYKL
+467 

>member
-1 MQIKEFLNTV
+1 MQINEFLNSV

-22 SISEEL
+22 IIAEEL
-28 ENHIEESKENYIRDG
+28 KDHIEDKKEELIEMGQN
-43 LEEKEAEEKAIT
+43 EEEAEKNAVE
-55 QMGNAEIIGK
+55 QMGDAEIIGK
-65 ELNKIH
+65 QLNKVH
-71 RPRLD
+71 RTRLD
-76 WKLLIIL
+76 WKLLIII

-92 ISYVITENEN
+92 ISYIITENEH

-122 IKYVCF
+122 IKYACF
-128 VGVGFAIGIIIY
+128 VVLGFSIGVIIY
-140 FCDYKKIKNKSLIL
+140 FCDYKKIKNKPLIL

-167 FGISVSG
+167 FGISVNG

-187 NTIAIPLYIFAFIGF
+187 NTIAVPLYILAFIVF

-218 KNIKINANALKL
+218 KNIKINANVLKL

-263 KITSESENKRKHI
+263 KVVSESENKRKHL
-276 LILWGITIIVGTLV
+276 LILWGIPIIVGTVV
-290 VLFEVLENPYVFDKI
+290 VLFEVLANPYVLDKF
-305 ISVYKP
+305 ISVYNP

-317 EGWRALNRKKIIES
+317 EGWRALNRKEIIES
-331 AQKFGEAG
+331 AQKFGKAE

-352 GNEIISIL
+352 NNEIISIL

-365 IPTVVLII
+365 IPTVTLII
-373 TIFAF
+373 AVLAF
-378 SIKMVINSFKIKE
+378 SIKLVINSFKIKE

-398 LGISC
+398 LGIGC
-403 MFILQSV
+403 MFILQSI
-410 FNILMNF
+410 FNVLINF
-417 NLIFD
+417 NLLFD
-422 ASFNLPFVTYGSGE
+422 ASFNLPFVTYGCGE
-436 LIVNMMCL
+436 LVVNMMCL
-444 ALIFAVYRRKDIL
+444 ALIFAVYRKKDV
-457 IRNNIKAEKT
+457 NI
-467 DYKL
+467 

>member
-1 MQIKEFLNTV
+1 MQINEFLNSV

-22 SISEEL
+22 IIAEEL
-28 ENHIEESKENYIRDG
+28 KDHIEDKKEELIEMGQN
-43 LEEKEAEEKAIT
+43 EEEAEKNAVE
-55 QMGNAEIIGK
+55 QMGDAEIIGK
-65 ELNKIH
+65 QLNKVH
-71 RPRLD
+71 RTRLD

-92 ISYVITENEN
+92 ISYIITENEH

-122 IKYVCF
+122 IKYACF
-128 VGVGFAIGIIIY
+128 VVLGFSIGVIIY
-140 FCDYKKIKNKSLIL
+140 FCDYKKIKNKPLIL

-167 FGISVSG
+167 FGISVNG

-187 NTIAIPLYIFAFIGF
+187 NTIAIPLYILAFIGF
-202 LENINEE
+202 IENINEE

-218 KNIKINANALKL
+218 KNIKTNANVLKL

-241 SLIPSSSSV
+241 SLIPSLSSV

-263 KITSESENKRKHI
+263 KIVRESENKRKHL
-276 LILWGITIIVGTLV
+276 LILWGIPIIVGTVV
-290 VLFEVLENPYVFDKI
+290 VLFEVLANPYVLDKF
-305 ISVYKP
+305 ISVYNP

-331 AQKFGEAG
+331 AQKFGKAE

-352 GNEIISIL
+352 NNEIISIL

-365 IPTVVLII
+365 IPTVALII
-373 TIFAF
+373 AVFAF
-378 SIKMVINSFKIKE
+378 SIKLVINSFKIKE

-398 LGISC
+398 LGIGC

-422 ASFNLPFVTYGSGE
+422 ASFNLPFVTYGCGE
-436 LIVNMMCL
+436 LVVNMMCL
-444 ALIFAVYRRKDIL
+444 ALIFAVYRKKDV
-457 IRNNIKAEKT
+457 NI
-467 DYKL
+467 

>member
-1 MQIKEFLNTV
+1 MQINEFLNSV

-22 SISEEL
+22 TIAEEL
-28 ENHIEESKENYIRDG
+28 KDHIEDKKEELIEMGQN
-43 LEEKEAEEKAIT
+43 EEEAEKNAVE
-55 QMGNAEIIGK
+55 QMGDAEIIGK
-65 ELNKIH
+65 ELNKVH

-92 ISYVITENEN
+92 ISYIITENEH

-128 VGVGFAIGIIIY
+128 VGLGFAVGVIIY
-140 FCDYKKIKNKSLIL
+140 FCDYERIKNKPLIL

-167 FGISVSG
+167 FGISVNG

-187 NTIAIPLYIFAFIGF
+187 NTIAVPLYILAFIGF

-218 KNIKINANALKL
+218 KNIKINANVLKL

-241 SLIPSSSSV
+241 RLIPSSSSV

-263 KITSESENKRKHI
+263 KVVSESENKRKHL
-276 LILWGITIIVGTLV
+276 LILLGIPIIVGIVV
-290 VLFEVLENPYVFDKI
+290 VLFEVLANPYVLDKF
-305 ISVYKP
+305 ISVYNP
-311 EEYKET
+311 EEYKKT
-317 EGWRALNRKKIIES
+317 EGWRALNRKEIIES

-352 GNEIISIL
+352 NNEIISIL

-365 IPTVVLII
+365 IPTVTLII
-373 TIFAF
+373 AVLAF
-378 SIKMVINSFKIKE
+378 SIKLVINSFKIKE

-398 LGISC
+398 LGIGC
-403 MFILQSV
+403 MFILQSI
-410 FNILMNF
+410 FNVLMNF
-417 NLIFD
+417 NLLFG
-422 ASFNLPFVTYGSGE
+422 ASFNLPFVTYGCGE
-436 LIVNMMCL
+436 LVVNMMCL
-444 ALIFAVYRRKDIL
+444 ALIFAVYRKKDV
-457 IRNNIKAEKT
+457 NI
-467 DYKL
+467 

>member
-1 MQIKEFLNTV
+1 MQINEFLNSV

-22 SISEEL
+22 TIAEEL
-28 ENHIEESKENYIRDG
+28 KDHIEDKKEELIEMGQN
-43 LEEKEAEEKAIT
+43 EEEAEKNAVE
-55 QMGNAEIIGK
+55 QMGDAEIIGK
-65 ELNKIH
+65 QLNKVH
-71 RPRLD
+71 RTRLD

-92 ISYVITENEN
+92 ISYIITENEH

-122 IKYVCF
+122 IKYACF
-128 VGVGFAIGIIIY
+128 VVLGFSIGVIIY
-140 FCDYKKIKNKSLIL
+140 FCDYKKIKNKPLIL

-167 FGISVSG
+167 FGISVNG

-187 NTIAIPLYIFAFIGF
+187 NTIAIPLYILAFIGF

-218 KNIKINANALKL
+218 KNIKINSNVLKL

-263 KITSESENKRKHI
+263 KVVSESENKRKQ
-276 LILWGITIIVGTLV
+276 LLMLWGIPIIVGTVV
-290 VLFEVLENPYVFDKI
+290 VLFEVLANPYVLDKF
-305 ISVYKP
+305 ISVYNP
-311 EEYKET
+311 EEYKEK
-317 EGWRALNRKKIIES
+317 EGWRALNRKEIIES
-331 AQKFGEAG
+331 AQKFGEAE

-352 GNEIISIL
+352 NNEIISIL

-365 IPTVVLII
+365 IPTVTLII
-373 TIFAF
+373 AVLAF
-378 SIKMVINSFKIKE
+378 SIKLVINSFKIKE

-398 LGISC
+398 LGIGC
-403 MFILQSV
+403 MFILQSI
-410 FNILMNF
+410 FNVLMNF
-417 NLIFD
+417 NLLFD
-422 ASFNLPFVTYGSGE
+422 ASFNLPFVTYGCGE
-436 LIVNMMCL
+436 LVVNMMCL
-444 ALIFAVYRRKDIL
+444 ALIFAVYRKKDV
-457 IRNNIKAEKT
+457 NI
-467 DYKL
+467 

>member
-1 MQIKEFLNTV
+1 MQINEFLNSV

-22 SISEEL
+22 TIAEEL
-28 ENHIEESKENYIRDG
+28 KDHIEDKKEELIEMGQN
-43 LEEKEAEEKAIT
+43 EEEAEKNAVE
-55 QMGNAEIIGK
+55 QMGDAEIIGK
-65 ELNKIH
+65 QLNKVH
-71 RPRLD
+71 RTRLD

-92 ISYVITENEN
+92 ISYIITENEH

-122 IKYVCF
+122 IKYACF
-128 VGVGFAIGIIIY
+128 VVLGFSIGVIIY
-140 FCDYKKIKNKSLIL
+140 FCDYKKIKNKPLIL

-167 FGISVSG
+167 FGISVNG

-187 NTIAIPLYIFAFIGF
+187 NTIAIPLYILAFIGF

-218 KNIKINANALKL
+218 KNIKINSNVLKL

-263 KITSESENKRKHI
+263 KVVSESENKRKH
-276 LILWGITIIVGTLV
+276 LLMLWGIPIIVGTVV
-290 VLFEVLENPYVFDKI
+290 VLFEVLANPYVLDKF
-305 ISVYKP
+305 ISVYNP

-317 EGWRALNRKKIIES
+317 EGWRALNRKEIIES

-339 NMSDAIYLFDGFG
+339 NMSDAIYLFDEFG
-352 GNEIISIL
+352 NNEIISIL

-365 IPTVVLII
+365 IPTVTLII
-373 TIFAF
+373 AVLAF
-378 SIKMVINSFKIKE
+378 SIKLVINSFKIKE

-398 LGISC
+398 LGIGC

-410 FNILMNF
+410 FNVLMNF
-417 NLIFD
+417 NLLFD
-422 ASFNLPFVTYGSGE
+422 ASFNLPFVTYGCGE
-436 LIVNMMCL
+436 LVVNMMCL
-444 ALIFAVYRRKDIL
+444 ALIFAVYRKKDV
-457 IRNNIKAEKT
+457 NI
-467 DYKL
+467 

>member
-1 MQIKEFLNTV
+1 MQINEFLNSV

-22 SISEEL
+22 TIAEEL
-28 ENHIEESKENYIRDG
+28 KDHIEDKKEELIEMG
-43 LEEKEAEEKAIT
+43 QTEEEAEKNAVE
-55 QMGNAEIIGK
+55 QMGDAEIIGK
-65 ELNKIH
+65 ELNKVH

-92 ISYVITENEN
+92 ISYIITENEH

-128 VGVGFAIGIIIY
+128 VGLGFAVGVIIY
-140 FCDYKKIKNKSLIL
+140 FCDYERIKNKPLIL
-154 YIIATVVIILAFL
+154 YIIATVVIILVFL
-167 FGISVSG
+167 FGISVNG

-187 NTIAIPLYIFAFIGF
+187 NTIAVPLYILAFIGF

-218 KNIKINANALKL
+218 KNIKINANVLKL

-263 KITSESENKRKHI
+263 KVVSESENKRKH
-276 LILWGITIIVGTLV
+276 LLMLWGIPIIVGTVV
-290 VLFEVLENPYVFDKI
+290 VLFEVLANPYVLDKF
-305 ISVYKP
+305 ISVYNP

-317 EGWRALNRKKIIES
+317 EGWRALNRKEIIES
-331 AQKFGEAG
+331 AQKFGEAE

-352 GNEIISIL
+352 NNEIISIL

-365 IPTVVLII
+365 IPTVTLII
-373 TIFAF
+373 AVLAF
-378 SIKMVINSFKIKE
+378 SIKLVINSFKIKE

-398 LGISC
+398 LGIGC
-403 MFILQSV
+403 MFILQSI
-410 FNILMNF
+410 FNVLMNF
-417 NLIFD
+417 NLLFD
-422 ASFNLPFVTYGSGE
+422 ASFNLPFVTYGCGE
-436 LIVNMMCL
+436 LVVNMMCL
-444 ALIFAVYRRKDIL
+444 ALIFAVYRKKDV
-457 IRNNIKAEKT
+457 NI
-467 DYKL
+467 